1 MAGGGVICAA
11 ARSCNQCGRALDSF
25 RRGDSVPGLAL
36 LYNAREEQRIPQM
49 SDFFSSPNELDSHM
63 KKGRSSY
70 TESKDSGPLVLLG
83 QREASSVSEAWEAT
97 ISRACPSPRSISG

>member
-1 MAGGGVICAA
+1 MPRPGPVINAAEPWIPLGGGTLYPALHYSTTPGRSSASPKRVI
-11 ARSCNQCGRALDSF
+11 
-25 RRGDSVPGLAL
+25 
-36 LYNAREEQRIPQM
+36 
-49 SDFFSSPNELDSHM
+49 FSSPNELDSHM
-63 KKGRSSY
+63 KQGQRSY